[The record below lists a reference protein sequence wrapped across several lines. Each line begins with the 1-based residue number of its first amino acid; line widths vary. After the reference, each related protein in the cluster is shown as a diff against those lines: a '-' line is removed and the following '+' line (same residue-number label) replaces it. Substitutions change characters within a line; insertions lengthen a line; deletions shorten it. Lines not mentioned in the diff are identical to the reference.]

1 MSRISYE
8 RKINPYLCNDENM
21 VRKKPYPHNND
32 ILNAMLRVFSR
43 EPFVKPIDF
52 PDKVREE
59 LEKEGFYVGL
69 VSTKR
74 IWRIYEE
81 AVRRGFIYDYLNV
94 VFYHGEYWEE

>member
-1 MSRISYE
+1 
-8 RKINPYLCNDENM
+8 M

-32 ILNAMLRVFSR
+32 ILNAMLRVFSK
-43 EPFVKPIDF
+43 EPFIKPIDF

-69 VSTKR
+69 VTTRR

-81 AVRRGFIYDYLNV
+81 AVRRGLIYDYLGV
-94 VFYHGEYWEE
+94 VIGYGSDFPELTEE